1 MPPCQ
6 PSFHSRLSS
15 WLHIVTIVFF
25 LLLSAHSAHSSLAA
39 QEHSTAAAK
48 KVLIIHSFHKGL
60 AWTDGIERGIRSIL
74 KESPDTR
81 IYTEYLDSKRH
92 DLAMVQGPFARYLR
106 SKYQNFTP
114 DIIIVSGDN
123 ALTFLRGEPVED
135 FIGVPVIFCAV
146 EKPDRERLQEISPQ
160 ITGTAIAI
168 SPVETIRIIERLQPQ
183 SRRLFIISGTGPSAQ
198 RQRKQTEQALHPYT
212 QKIALTWW
220 NKLAKA
226 ELIKR
231 LATLNKDDAVLL
243 LDYSHDPQGNSY
255 SPEESARFIVSATNA
270 PVYGLWDYY
279 LGTGVVGGRMASSEK
294 QGQTAAILAKRY
306 FNTASLQDI
315 VQNSPNEN
323 MFDIS
328 ALQAHGIDF
337 TNLPGDARISGA
349 PLVSQTRLFISIAA
363 ALLIALLAAFLI
375 YTLKSLFNYKTQ
387 LVKFISRS
395 VLFISSSFML
405 CLLII
410 IIVGKYVEYQRSISF
425 YYEQLLE
432 TKRQTLIMMVGQ
444 AVNLVEQGKKQTY
457 IPDDQLKQKL
467 LQQIT
472 AFSFLENA
480 GYLFVLDYSGTILAH
495 GADPRMVGRNAL
507 MLEDPDGIY
516 PGREVIRIA
525 QQTNGDFISYR
536 WPKPQEKQ
544 PIPKLTYSKG
554 IQDWKWAI
562 ACGLYLDDI
571 NSLVAKERE
580 KQNQFFLKELSF
592 YLIIGIF
599 GLLFLS
605 IVSRRLSQQ
614 IQKEITSLEMG
625 LHDQDEKSSNLQSGK
640 YKILEFNT
648 IASRVRAAFS
658 DLARANARLRANEQ
672 QFINALQSSPDAML
686 LIDEEKVVDCNKPA
700 AVMLGYDDPGD
711 LLNLHPSQISPPL
724 QPDGKKSAEKAGEII
739 ATTISQGTN
748 RFEWVHLRKNG
759 TPITIEVTLT
769 LSPVTVTDSRTL
781 LQCVWRDL
789 TMEKELSRQMQEV
802 EKQRKISLETSEQ
815 MNRLMSGREERII
828 EIKREVNALLQELG
842 RKAKYGRNSD
852 IAAVSLDEE
861 KNHDGDI
868 QS

>member
-1 MPPCQ
+1 MPPCHS
-6 PSFHSRLSS
+6 SFHNRLSS
-15 WLHIVTIVFF
+15 GLHIITLVFF
-25 LLLSAHSAHSSLAA
+25 LLLSAHSAVAA
-39 QEHSTAAAK
+39 QEHTAAAPK

-60 AWTDGIERGIRSIL
+60 AWTDGIEKGIRSIL

-106 SKYQNFTP
+106 SKYQNFSP

-123 ALTFLRGEPVED
+123 ALTFLHGEPVED
-135 FIGVPVIFCAV
+135 FIGVPVSFCAV
-146 EKPDRERLQEISPQ
+146 EKPDKDRLQEISPH
-160 ITGTAIAI
+160 ITGTAVTI

-183 SRRLFIISGTGPSAQ
+183 NRRLFIISGAGPSAQ
-198 RQRKQTEQALHPYT
+198 RQRKQTEQALHPFT
-212 QKIALTWW
+212 QKIELVWW
-220 NKLAKA
+220 NNLAKP
-226 ELIKR
+226 ELIKK
-231 LATLNKDDAVLL
+231 LATLDKNDAVLL
-243 LDYSHDPQGNSY
+243 LDYSHAPQGNSY

-306 FNTASLQDI
+306 LNTALLQDI

-328 ALQAHGIDF
+328 ALQTHGIDL

-363 ALLIALLAAFLI
+363 ALFIALLAAFLI
-375 YTLKSLFNYKTQ
+375 YILKSLFNYKTR

-457 IPDDQLKQKL
+457 IPEDQLKQKL

-495 GADPRMVGRNAL
+495 GVDPRNIGSNAL
-507 MLEDPDGIY
+507 MVKDPDGIY
-516 PGREVIRIA
+516 PAREVIRIA

-536 WPKPQEKQ
+536 WPKPQGKQ
-544 PIPKLTYSKG
+544 PIPKLTYAKG

-571 NSLVAKERE
+571 KSLVAKERE

-672 QFINALQSSPDAML
+672 QFINALHSSPDAML
-686 LIDEEKVVDCNKPA
+686 LIDEEKVVDCNRPA
-700 AVMLGYDDPGD
+700 AEMLGYKNPEE

-724 QPDGKKSAEKAGEII
+724 QPDGQQSAKKAGEII

-748 RFEWVHLRKNG
+748 RFEWVHLRKSG

-789 TMEKELSRQMQEV
+789 TLEKELSRQMQEV

-828 EIKREVNALLQELG
+828 EIKKEVNALLLELG

-861 KNHDGDI
+861 KKHDEDT